1 MVKLTIQTML
11 TNQANASFQKILI
24 QSMHFI
30 MYNMTGK
37 INSTHI
43 CIFIAILH
51 ANRTKMIIRENKVYR
66 IHQ

>member
-37 INSTHI
+37 INSTYMYFY
-43 CIFIAILH
+43 CNFTRKQ
-51 ANRTKMIIRENKVYR
+51 NEDDYT
-66 IHQ
+66 